1 MRCYQFHEE
10 KKNPLPKSKR
20 GSFSPSSNKC
30 GREKKKKRKKGNQ
43 VPVPSRLSGLGHFLL
58 TTGAR
63 YDMTAAINLPITPCY
78 PLLTSLP
85 CSSARAGETRE
96 AFKVEWV

>member
-1 MRCYQFHEE
+1 MRRYQFHE
-10 KKNPLPKSKR
+10 
-20 GSFSPSSNKC
+20 
-30 GREKKKKRKKGNQ
+30 REKSASEIKQGHFFSEQQQMRERRKEKQ
-43 VPVPSRLSGLGHFLL
+43 VLVPSRLSRLGHFLL

-85 CSSARAGETRE
+85 CSSAGAGETRE